1 MVNTPQLTPTAYER
15 LQEELAHLTGP
26 ANEEITAQI
35 AAARALGDLSENG
48 DYHAAREEKG
58 KMAGRIQQIQALL
71 ERAEVVVP
79 GDGPADCAAVGSLV
93 ELRFDDEDEVELRFD
108 DEDEVELFLVGTIE
122 ERPKD
127 CDVLSPLSPLGR
139 AVLGARAGDVVR
151 FKSPAGEAEVTVVS
165 VRPPTGQ

>member
-1 MVNTPQLTPTAYER
+1 MNAPQLTRVAYER

-58 KMAGRIQQIQALL
+58 KMQGRIQQIQALL
-71 ERAEVVVP
+71 ENAVVVSP

-93 ELRFDDEDEVELRFD
+93 DLRFDGD
-108 DEDEVELFLVGTIE
+108 DGTERYLLGTIE
-122 ERPKD
+122 ERHED
-127 CDVLSPLSPLGR
+127 YDVVSPSSPLGR
-139 AVLGARAGDVVR
+139 AMIGARPGDVVR
-151 FKSPAGEAEVTVVS
+151 YEAPAGPVEVTVVD
-165 VRPPTGQ
+165 VVTAEDRH